1 MMASAWS
8 TVPFTACVPDP
19 VVVTASGRVS
29 FTGSGY
35 SPTGEVIRDGS
46 RGLLPPGDGAGSTG
60 QLSAAGGAVS
70 AGPGAGAAGLDRD
83 GSSTA
88 FTVPLGTSAAD
99 VEREL
104 IRRTLE
110 MTGGNKTKAAKILG
124 LSLKTI
130 HNKAKKFNL

>member
-1 MMASAWS
+1 MPAGG
-8 TVPFTACVPDP
+8 D
-19 VVVTASGRVS
+19 ASGA
-29 FTGSGY
+29 GSGAG
-35 SPTGEVIRDGS
+35 PVD
-46 RGLLPPGDGAGSTG
+46 GDGA
-60 QLSAAGGAVS
+60 
-70 AGPGAGAAGLDRD
+70 
-83 GSSTA
+83 TA